1 MKKFIKNYWALS
13 IPLVIL
19 IIALLFLFKK
29 SSHNQNRVIGMVD
42 ANFTDVAAS
51 VPGRLDSLMVHQGD
65 TVQQGQLLAVLT
77 ATEINIV
84 KDQALSA
91 ITTAQSQL
99 NLLKSGPS
107 TESIQ
112 ASNNLYQIAEEQYK
126 LANVTYQRM
135 LNLYQDSIISGQE
148 KDMMYFKMQA
158 AKKEMEMARLHQQ
171 SLEKGSRPE
180 MIQAATA
187 ILNQAEKAYDLSN
200 AIAKHTRIYAPVAGI
215 ISTLVIHQGE
225 VVAVGYP
232 MMTIQKSNSYFIQFN
247 VRQDQ
252 MKNLQKGDKVQLTIP
267 GCQPEVVAAV
277 VNDIA
282 PALSFANWVPQE
294 ESGKFELRTFTIKC
308 KPTVDV
314 QGLRPGMTAALNLPE

>member
-29 SSHNQNRVIGMVD
+29 SSPNQNRVIGMAD
-42 ANFTDVAAS
+42 ADFTDVAAS

-99 NLLKSGPS
+99 DLLKSGPG

-200 AIAKHTRIYAPVAGI
+200 AIAKHTRIYAPVAGV

-277 VNDIA
+277 VNDVV